1 MFITQIIVNTF
12 LFIIGLLG
20 IVRQRRNVLIVLM
33 CVELILLSVNLNF
46 IMFSLYLDDFYGQLF
61 SLFILTVAAS
71 ESAIGLAI
79 LISYFRIRGNISIN
93 QSILIKG

>member
-1 MFITQIIVNTF
+1 MFITQLIVNTF
-12 LFIIGLLG
+12 LFTVGLLG
-20 IVRQRRNVLIVLM
+20 IVLQRRNVLIVLM

-46 IMFSLYLDDFYGQLF
+46 IVFSVYLDDFYGQIF
-61 SLFILTVAAS
+61 SLFVLTAAS

-93 QSILIKG
+93 QSTLIKG